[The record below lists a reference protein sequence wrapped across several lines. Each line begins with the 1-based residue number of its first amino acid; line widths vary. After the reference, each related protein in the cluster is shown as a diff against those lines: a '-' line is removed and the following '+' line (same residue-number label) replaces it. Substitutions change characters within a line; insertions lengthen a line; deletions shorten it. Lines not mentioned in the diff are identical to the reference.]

1 MPGNLLKDGFLSH
14 LTELRSCLL
23 RSVCAVF
30 GIFIVLVPF
39 AKNLYSILAAPLLE
53 KLPQGGDLIAIGV
66 LSPFIVPMI
75 ICFFTAFLIAL
86 PYVLYE
92 VWRFIAPGLYAH
104 EKKLVLP
111 LIASSTILFFIGMA
125 FAYFLVFQTVFG
137 FISAISPE
145 GVRWTPD
152 IAEYFSFTITLFI
165 AFGVAFEIPV
175 VVYLL
180 IHTGVTEIE
189 TLKKARPYIIV
200 GAFVVAAIFTPPDVI
215 SQLMLAIPCWLLFEL
230 GLLLA
235 PKKKKD

>member
-1 MPGNLLKDGFLSH
+1 MFIARRLLGVGNFYCVGAVCQGFIFDFSRAAFRKTSPGRRFNSDWRFIA
-14 LTELRSCLL
+14 
-23 RSVCAVF
+23 VYCADDF
-30 GIFIVLVPF
+30 
-39 AKNLYSILAAPLLE
+39 
-53 KLPQGGDLIAIGV
+53 
-66 LSPFIVPMI
+66 
-75 ICFFTAFLIAL
+75 CFFTAFLIAL

-111 LIASSTILFFIGMA
+111 LIASSTVLFFIGMA

-137 FISAISPE
+137 FITAISPE
-145 GVRWTPD
+145 GVNWTPD
-152 IAEYFSFTITLFI
+152 IAEYFSFAITLFI

-180 IHTGVTEIE
+180 VHAGVTEVE